1 MPRLPNLARPLYCV
15 IALCIA
21 TAGCDGDMPEP
32 SARPPAPPVVV
43 YAARDADL
51 MRSVLDEYTDE
62 TGISVVLTTE
72 SGRSLIDR
80 LSAEKHSATADLVIL
95 DSIGRLWAAVE
106 GDLFRPSRSELL
118 ETSIP
123 NNLRDPDR
131 LWFALL
137 VFDRIIAYDNRETE
151 PELLTSYA
159 ALGDE
164 EWCGKLCLS
173 SASDIDNQSHVAMM
187 IADYGVSP
195 AERNVRAWIANLAIP
210 IVVDDATLLR
220 AIEDGQCSVGVV
232 DSNSF
237 NQFRLD
243 EPNTSVE
250 RFVPP
255 ASEGGSYI
263 NIVGAAVARHAN
275 NPAGALQLLEWLVSG
290 DGQYLL
296 SGQDL
301 EVPVSY
307 LEDNSVLQIS
317 AIDLAGAS
325 YHFEQAVQ
333 LMERAHYGR

>member
-1 MPRLPNLARPLYCV
+1 M
-15 IALCIA
+15 
-21 TAGCDGDMPEP
+21 
-32 SARPPAPPVVV
+32 
-43 YAARDADL
+43 
-51 MRSVLDEYTDE
+51 DEYTDD

-80 LSAEKHSATADLVIL
+80 LSAEKHRTTADLVIL

-106 GDLFRPSRSELL
+106 NDLFRPSRSELL

-123 NNLRDPDR
+123 KNLRDPDR

-137 VFDRIIAYDNRETE
+137 VFGRIIAYDNRDTE
-151 PELLTSYA
+151 PKLLTSYA
-159 ALGDE
+159 SLGDE
-164 EWCGKLCLS
+164 EWRGKLCLS

-195 AERNVRAWIANLAIP
+195 AERSVRAWIANLAIP
-210 IVVDDATLLR
+210 IVADDATLLR
-220 AIEDGQCSVGVV
+220 AIEDGQCGVGVV

-275 NPAGALQLLEWLVSG
+275 NPAGALQLLEWLVTRG
-290 DGQYLL
+290 GEFLL
-296 SGQDL
+296 SDQDL
-301 EVPVSY
+301 EVPVRYFQDSG
-307 LEDNSVLQIS
+307 VLQMS
-317 AIDLAGAS
+317 SIDLAGAG
-325 YHFEQAVQ
+325 YHYEEAVK
-333 LMERAHYGR
+333 LMERAHYAR

>member
-1 MPRLPNLARPLYCV
+1 
-15 IALCIA
+15 
-21 TAGCDGDMPEP
+21 MPEP

-51 MRSVLDEYTDE
+51 MRAVLDEYTDD

-80 LSAEKHSATADLVIL
+80 LSAEKHRTTADLVIL

-106 GDLFRPSRSELL
+106 NDLFRPGRSELL

-123 NNLRDPDR
+123 KNLRDPDR

-137 VFDRIIAYDNRETE
+137 VFGRIIAYDNRDTE

-159 ALGDE
+159 SLGDE
-164 EWCGKLCLS
+164 VWRGKLCLS

-187 IADYGVSP
+187 IADHGVSP
-195 AERNVRAWIANLAIP
+195 AERIVRAWIANLAIP
-210 IVVDDATLLR
+210 IVADDATLLR

-250 RFVPP
+250 WFVPP
-255 ASEGGSYI
+255 ASKGGSYI

-275 NPAGALQLLEWLVSG
+275 NPAGALQLLEWLASRG
-290 DGQYLL
+290 GEYLL
-296 SGQDL
+296 SIQDL
-301 EVPVSY
+301 EVPVRY
-307 LEDNSVLQIS
+307 LEDSGFLQMS
-317 AIDLAGAS
+317 NIDLAGAG
-325 YHFEQAVQ
+325 YHYEEAVK
-333 LMERAHYGR
+333 LMERAHYAR